1 MLNLAV
7 NEPLRLDYCEPA
19 CPLGNRPEDVQAWSE
34 THGRPDDDGQTA
46 LQFKHAVTLRRVR
59 GYVASAVSRGATLPL
74 ASLIADALD
83 LFDLERGTRMVRYYI
98 AALRSSAQVYV
109 FKRRIGRSFVVFAR
123 ARHRV
128 KIHRAIANTI
138 GSQGLK
144 QNAGTAGLSRLR
156 RFAWGLGRLLIAKHW
171 DNCKVRPDLR
181 HAFRYAWRSLRIGHR
196 FDDILAAYDSAL
208 HRRHQDATDW
218 GLNHGTPTALWEPSS
233 TVTLAAQMLG
243 NSPCN
248 GIGSRVAAR
257 AFLGHSDIATT
268 SDFYVGKKPK
278 TTVDF
283 TAHKPN
289 SENVVGFNAG
299 EAEGVK

>member
-1 MLNLAV
+1 MLIRDDA
-7 NEPLRLDYCEPA
+7 PLRLRYCEADEPTA
-19 CPLGNRPEDVQAWSE
+19 CPLGDRPEDVQAWAE
-34 THGRPDDDGQTA
+34 THGRPDDDGQTVIQFGTDD
-46 LQFKHAVTLRRVR
+46 LPLFKHAATIRRVR

-83 LFDLERGTRMVRYYI
+83 LFEIERSTRMVRYYI

-109 FKRRIGRSFVVFAR
+109 FRRRIGRSFVVFAR

-138 GSQGLK
+138 GSRRIEE
-144 QNAGTAGLSRLR
+144 NAGSAGDSKLR
-156 RFAWGLGRLLIAKHW
+156 RFAFGLGRVLLGKHW

-181 HAFRYAWRSLRIGHR
+181 HAFRYAFRSLRAGHR

-208 HRRHQDATDW
+208 HQRHKDATDF

-233 TVTLAAQMLG
+233 TVTLAASMLG

-248 GIGSRVAAR
+248 EARSRASCPA
-257 AFLGHSDIATT
+257 
-268 SDFYVGKKPK
+268 
-278 TTVDF
+278 
-283 TAHKPN
+283 
-289 SENVVGFNAG
+289 
-299 EAEGVK
+299 

>member
-1 MLNLAV
+1 MLIRDDS
-7 NEPLRLDYCEPA
+7 PLRLQHCTESEPTT
-19 CPLGNRPEDVQAWSE
+19 CPLGDRPEDVQAWAE
-34 THGRPDDDGQTA
+34 THGRPDDGQTA
-46 LQFKHAVTLRRVR
+46 LQFGVDDLPLFKHAVTLRRVR

-109 FKRRIGRSFVVFAR
+109 FKRRIGRSFIVFAR

-128 KIHRAIANTI
+128 KIHRATRNTI
-138 GSQGLK
+138 GSRRRK
-144 QNAGTAGLSRLR
+144 ENAGSAGLSRLR
-156 RFAWGLGRLLIAKHW
+156 GFAFGLGRVLLGKHW

-181 HAFRYAWRSLRIGHR
+181 HAFRYAWRSLRAGHA
-196 FDDILAAYDSAL
+196 FHDIVAAYDSAL

-248 GIGSRVAAR
+248 EAWSRASCPA
-257 AFLGHSDIATT
+257 
-268 SDFYVGKKPK
+268 
-278 TTVDF
+278 
-283 TAHKPN
+283 
-289 SENVVGFNAG
+289 
-299 EAEGVK
+299 